1 MSLPALVSVGNG
13 DGAYRAHV
21 FDHRSSQPELSDS
34 MPSPRSARAREAAR
48 ALNQTSLRGAYAP
61 PGRGTRAL
69 YVPTPRQVSRDAE
82 PTPPR
87 QPLARPVRRPES
99 QRALASDAG
108 SSSPPQP
115 TPWWWP
121 ENLGASA
128 EGLPRS
134 LASTLASQMV
144 KFVAGS
150 SEPTEGPTPALPP
163 EARKRAIKVAETP
176 LKLVNAAVR
185 TRAPPETPAPSW
197 AQFEVPVLGGQWR
210 GDLIAP
216 SMVRT
221 QEVHRA
227 GNEKVFESADAL
239 VQDADVHDGPMVLL
253 SPDGCKFTGDPV
265 RMSFAI
271 DRLVAG
277 HEGDAFV
284 VVMRKRSGG
293 AAWAPLEED
302 ERLTVSPSGVAVVEL
317 REFSWVKAWCFCT
330 ENQDND
336 VANLIRQAFAA
347 GVQASRSKHEG
358 KAASQLGY
366 VGIAPDAS
374 GYLIPG
380 VAAIAIIAAAD
391 GALKVLNNPQLA
403 QRTAKEFSAD
413 SPLKLLTVACGG
425 YCYPAPPSDGAQ
437 ENMQIAFLSHVVPD
451 GEETSELA
459 TDDLAA
465 ASEQQQA
472 QQQAQDSAQVG
483 SDVEEGRTRETGGSE
498 VEADGAT
505 PIALL
510 LSAARRG
517 DSAEVERLLALGV
530 GVNSTDGEGCSAL
543 MAASGGDQPAV
554 VSQLLEAGAAR
565 AVDLVNMHGE
575 TALLLA
581 ARGGSAGATELLLKA
596 GAKVNMID
604 HDGQTATLNAARMGH
619 AAVVSQLVDS
629 GAELNP
635 EIGEMPLHAAAENN
649 HVDAVR
655 LLLEGGADV
664 DKADLYGNTAL
675 MNAAVAGHADVV
687 SQLLGQGATADLEGS
702 GGQTALMK
710 AAKANMGECVTALVN
725 GDASLDNGDAN
736 GNTALMLAASNGHA
750 QLVKQL
756 LGSGA
761 STVRR
766 NDAGQS
772 VMDAAKEFAGMGQ
785 LQGGKSNQSDD
796 ATELVAVLEAWERE
810 REDGL
815 GQGLAPEATREDAT
829 DETTPGEVVP
839 PPL

>member
-1 MSLPALVSVGNG
+1 MSLPVLVSVG
-13 DGAYRAHV
+13 DGTHRAHV
-21 FDHRSSQPELSDS
+21 LDHRSSQPELSDS
-34 MPSPRSARAREAAR
+34 MPTPRSARAREVTR
-48 ALNQTSLRGAYAP
+48 ALNQSSLRGAYAP
-61 PGRGTRAL
+61 PARGARAL
-69 YVPTPRQVSRDAE
+69 YVPSPRKVSRDAE
-82 PTPPR
+82 STPPR
-87 QPLARPVRRPES
+87 QLLARPVRRSES
-99 QRALASDAG
+99 QRVLASDAG
-108 SSSPPQP
+108 SSRPPQP

-121 ENLGASA
+121 ENLGTAA

-134 LASTLASQMV
+134 LASLLASQMV
-144 KFVAGS
+144 QFVAGS
-150 SEPTEGPTPALPP
+150 SDPAEGPTPALPP
-163 EARKRAIKVAETP
+163 EARKRAIKIAETP

-185 TRAPPETPAPSW
+185 TRVPPGPLAPSW
-197 AQFEVPVLGGQWR
+197 AQFEVPVRGGQWR

-216 SMVRT
+216 STVRT

-239 VQDADVHDGPMVLL
+239 VQDSDVHDGPMVLL

-271 DRLVAG
+271 DQLVEG

-284 VVMRKRSGG
+284 VVMRRRSGG
-293 AAWAPLEED
+293 AAWAPLEEN

-336 VANLIRQAFAA
+336 VANLIRQVFTA
-347 GVQASRSKHEG
+347 GMQASRSKHEG
-358 KAASQLGY
+358 KAANQLGY
-366 VGIAPDAS
+366 VGIAPEAL

-380 VAAIAIIAAAD
+380 VAAIATIAAAD

-425 YCYPAPPSDGAQ
+425 YCYPAPSSDGLQ
-437 ENMQIAFLSHVVPD
+437 ENIQIAFLSHPVPD
-451 GEETSELA
+451 GEEISKLA
-459 TDDLAA
+459 TDDLEA
-465 ASEQQQA
+465 ASVQQQE
-472 QQQAQDSAQVG
+472 SAQVG
-483 SDVEEGRTRETGGSE
+483 SDVEAGPTRATGGVE
-498 VEADGAT
+498 VDLVQSDGAT

-510 LSAARRG
+510 FSAARRG

-530 GVNSTDGEGCSAL
+530 GVNSTDDDGFSAL
-543 MAASGGDQPAV
+543 MAASGGDQPVV
-554 VSQLLEAGAAR
+554 VSQLLEQGAAR

-581 ARGGSAGATELLLKA
+581 AHSGSAGATELLLKS
-596 GAKVNMID
+596 GAKVDMID
-604 HDGQTATLNAARMGH
+604 HDGQTATLIAARIGNAA
-619 AAVVSQLVDS
+619 VITQLIDS

-635 EIGEMPLHAAAENN
+635 ENGEMPLHAAAENN
-649 HVDAVR
+649 HVDVVR

-687 SQLLGQGATADLEGS
+687 SQLLGQGAKADLQGS

-710 AAKANMGECVTALVN
+710 AAKANRGECVTALVN
-725 GDASLDNGDAN
+725 GNASLDDGDVN

-750 QLVKQL
+750 QVVKQL
-756 LGSGA
+756 LGSGT
-761 STVRR
+761 STIRR

-772 VMDAAKEFAGMGQ
+772 VMDVAKQFAGRGQ
-785 LQGGKSNQSDD
+785 RHGADSNQSDD
-796 ATELVAVLEAWERE
+796 AIELLAVLEAWERE
-810 REDGL
+810 RGDAL
-815 GQGLAPEATREDAT
+815 GQGLAPEPMREDAT
-829 DETTPGEVVP
+829 NETTPDEVASPV
-839 PPL
+839 